1 MQAECILSRTLLQN
15 DIQVRQIQA
24 VCHEA
29 GRAILAIYK
38 KGNYG
43 VQSKHDGSLVTDADL
58 AAHEI
63 IKKKLQTLTPQ
74 WPILSEED
82 ANIPYSERSAWNT
95 FWLVDPLDGT
105 REFVNHSEEFTVNI
119 ALVHQHI
126 PVFGAVYIPA
136 KGALYFGGSEI
147 KSAWMQIHDQKPE
160 QIKTRRCTPEGILMT
175 AVSRH
180 MSEVNMPGL
189 FNVLR
194 ETFKEVHTVEW
205 AGAIKGCLVADGSI
219 DLYPRS
225 GPTSEWDTAAFHA
238 VVAAA
243 GGRVID
249 NRGNELMYNKKQ
261 SLLNPEFYAVGDALF
276 NWSQFFRRLTD
287 PS

>member
-1 MQAECILSRTLLQN
+1 MQTEDILSRTLLQN
-15 DIQVRQIQA
+15 DIQVQQIQA

-43 VQSKHDGSLVTDADL
+43 IQSKHDGSFVTDADL

-82 ANIPYSERSAWNT
+82 ANIPYSERSEWNT

-105 REFVNHSEEFTVNI
+105 REFINHSEEFTVNI

-126 PVFGAVYIPA
+126 PVFGAVYIPVQ
-136 KGALYFGGSEI
+136 GALYFGGSEI
-147 KSAWMQIHDQKPE
+147 NSSWMQVHDLQPK
-160 QIKTRRCTPEGILMT
+160 QIKTRRCAPEGILMT
-175 AVSRH
+175 TVSRH
-180 MSEVNMPGL
+180 MSEVNMPDL

-194 ETFKEVHTVEW
+194 ETFKEIHIVEW
-205 AGAIKGCLVADGSI
+205 AGAVKGCLVADGSI

-225 GPTSEWDTAAFHA
+225 GQTYEWDTAAFHA
-238 VVAAA
+238 IVSAA
-243 GGRVID
+243 GGKVVDRL
-249 NRGNELMYNKKQ
+249 GNELMYNKKK
-261 SLLNPEFYAVGDALF
+261 SLLNSEFYVVGDAFF
-276 NWSQFFRRLTD
+276 NWNQLFRKTAD
-287 PS
+287 